1 MFWVPSYA
9 AVLWSEHFRPR
20 QQQQLCSEMSDFFS
34 QIATGAVESGVNY
47 PTFIAINFVLF
58 GVILSLI
65 LFLAAAASSP
75 AHNWLVVHII
85 VLIFLAICLW
95 GALIYVL
102 GLTGI
107 VEGDQQQQEGKQEEA
122 AEEEEPA
129 QQQQQQEQQRQA
141 RRRKA

>member
-1 MFWVPSYA
+1 
-9 AVLWSEHFRPR
+9 
-20 QQQQLCSEMSDFFS
+20 MSDFFS

-47 PTFIAINFVLF
+47 PTFISINVVLF
-58 GVILSLI
+58 AVILSLI

-85 VLIFLAICLW
+85 VLILLAIGLW

-102 GLTGI
+102 GITGI
-107 VEGDQQQQEGKQEEA
+107 VEGDQQQQQEQQGQKEEV
-122 AEEEEPA
+122 EEEQEPT
-129 QQQQQQEQQRQA
+129 QQQQQQARPQPT

>member
-1 MFWVPSYA
+1 
-9 AVLWSEHFRPR
+9 
-20 QQQQLCSEMSDFFS
+20 MSDFFS

-47 PTFIAINFVLF
+47 PTFIAINVVLF
-58 GVILSLI
+58 AVILSLI

-85 VLIFLAICLW
+85 VLILLAIGLW

-107 VEGDQQQQEGKQEEA
+107 VDGDQQQQEQQSQEEQE
-122 AEEEEPA
+122 AEEEQEPL
-129 QQQQQQEQQRQA
+129 QQQQQQQA
-141 RRRKA
+141 RPQPTRRRKA

>member
-1 MFWVPSYA
+1 
-9 AVLWSEHFRPR
+9 
-20 QQQQLCSEMSDFFS
+20 MSDFFG

-47 PTFIAINFVLF
+47 PTFIAINVVLF
-58 GVILSLI
+58 AVILSLI

-85 VLIFLAICLW
+85 VLIFLAIGLW

-107 VEGDQQQQEGKQEEA
+107 VEDGQQQQQDEKQE
-122 AEEEEPA
+122 AEEEQEPA
-129 QQQQQQEQQRQA
+129 QQQQQQQQRQQPA

>member
-1 MFWVPSYA
+1 
-9 AVLWSEHFRPR
+9 
-20 QQQQLCSEMSDFFS
+20 MSDFFS

-47 PTFIAINFVLF
+47 PTFIAVNVVLF
-58 GVILSLI
+58 AVILSLI

-107 VEGDQQQQEGKQEEA
+107 VEGDQQQQQGEQEEA
-122 AEEEEPA
+122 EEEQEPA
-129 QQQQQQEQQRQA
+129 QQQQEQRRQA
-141 RRRKA
+141 TRRKKA

>member
-1 MFWVPSYA
+1 
-9 AVLWSEHFRPR
+9 
-20 QQQQLCSEMSDFFS
+20 MSDFFT

-47 PTFIAINFVLF
+47 PTFIAINVVLF
-58 GVILSLI
+58 AVILSLI

-75 AHNWLVVHII
+75 AHHWLVVHVI
-85 VLIFLAICLW
+85 VLIFLAIGLW

-107 VEGDQQQQEGKQEEA
+107 VEGGQQLQQGEQQTEAEEAEQEQKQQQQ
-122 AEEEEPA
+122 PRR
-129 QQQQQQEQQRQA
+129 QQPT

>member
-1 MFWVPSYA
+1 
-9 AVLWSEHFRPR
+9 
-20 QQQQLCSEMSDFFS
+20 MSDFFS

-47 PTFIAINFVLF
+47 PTFIAINVVLF

-85 VLIFLAICLW
+85 VLTCLAIGLW

-122 AEEEEPA
+122 EEEEQPTE
-129 QQQQQQEQQRQA
+129 QQQQQQQRQQA
-141 RRRKA
+141 SRRRKA